1 MMRGAPDKED
11 KMTLNELLPIIAIPL
26 VIILVLV
33 AVFSMW
39 KKVPQDKA
47 GVITGLKRRVI
58 TGGGGLVI
66 PGVERIDYISLGN
79 MPLRVDTRGSLSSQ
93 GVPSSVS
100 TTAVIKVRNS
110 PDAIL
115 TAIEQFTGKN
125 EQEIIKNIMST
136 ATAVLEGKLREII
149 ATMTV
154 EDLYQKREAFSSQVQ
169 EVVGTEL
176 GNMGLEVKNFTITD
190 ISDENG
196 YIEALGEGM
205 IAQRKKDAEI
215 QKSEA
220 KREQD
225 ERTSEN
231 IKIGEQ
237 AKLEAATAIKQ
248 AEKEKQVAEAR
259 YQKEISTANAEA
271 ELAHDIQRK
280 KTQKEVIQA
289 EMDAELIRQQRQ
301 KDIAEAE
308 IQVQITQAQKNTE
321 LAQQRALEKEKQLLS
336 DVVKPAE
343 AGRKRLEQESEAD
356 KYAQI
361 KKAEA
366 EAEKKKIDALAEAE
380 AIKAR
385 AVAEAQAIEAK
396 AKAEAEAIA
405 RKGNAQ
411 AEAKKASLL
420 AEAEGLERKAEAMQK
435 LNSAGVI
442 QMVIDKLPEMA
453 SAVAQPLTAIDKI
466 SIIDSGS
473 GESGVSQMGS
483 YVPSLLAK
491 TMETVKETTGFDM
504 LDAMKANTIQAQTER
519 KIQVEGLS
527 GGQDGS
533 SPDLER

>member
-1 MMRGAPDKED
+1 MLSEY
-11 KMTLNELLPIIAIPL
+11 LPIIAIPL
-26 VIILVLV
+26 VIVLVLITI
-33 AVFSMW
+33 FSMW

-93 GVPSSVS
+93 GVPISVS

-301 KDIAEAE
+301 KEIAEAE

-343 AGRKRLEQESEAD
+343 AGRKKLEQESEAE
-356 KYAQI
+356 KYAEI

-366 EAEKKKIDALAEAE
+366 EAEKKKIDAHAEAE
-380 AIKAR
+380 AIKAK

-396 AKAEAEAIA
+396 ARAE
-405 RKGNAQ
+405 

-466 SIIDSGS
+466 SIIDSGH
-473 GESGVSQMGS
+473 GEPGVSQMGS

-491 TMETVKETTGFDM
+491 TMETVRETTGFDM

-519 KIQVEGLS
+519 NIKVEGIT
-527 GGQDGS
+527 GDGQTDPAKRIPPHDGN
-533 SPDLER
+533 

>member
-1 MMRGAPDKED
+1 MIQ
-11 KMTLNELLPIIAIPL
+11 ELLPVIAIPV
-26 VIILVLV
+26 VIILVLI

-79 MPLRVDTRGSLSSQ
+79 MPLRVDTKGSLSSQ
-93 GVPSSVS
+93 GVPISVS

-115 TAIEQFTGKN
+115 TAI
-125 EQEIIKNIMST
+125 
-136 ATAVLEGKLREII
+136 LEGKLREII

-231 IKIGEQ
+231 VKIGEQ

-248 AEKEKQVAEAR
+248 AEKEKQVAEAK

-271 ELAHDIQRK
+271 ELAHDIQLK

-301 KDIAEAE
+301 KDIAEAQ

-321 LAQQRALEKEKQLLS
+321 LAEQRALEKEKQLLS
-336 DVVKPAE
+336 EVVKPAE
-343 AGRKRLEQESEAD
+343 AGRRKQEQESEAD
-356 KYAQI
+356 KYAEI

-385 AVAEAQAIEAK
+385 ALAEAQAIEAK
-396 AKAEAEAIA
+396 AQAEAEAIA
-405 RKGNAQ
+405 KKGSAQ

-453 SAVAQPLTAIDKI
+453 EAIAKPLTSIDKVT
-466 SIIDSGS
+466 IIDSGS
-473 GESGVSQMGS
+473 GESGISQMGG
-483 YVPSLLAK
+483 YVPSVLAK

-504 LDAMKANTIQAQTER
+504 VDAMKANTIQAQTER
-519 KIQVEGLS
+519 NIKLEGV
-527 GGQDGS
+527 DVK
-533 SPDLER
+533 

>member
-1 MMRGAPDKED
+1 MIQ
-11 KMTLNELLPIIAIPL
+11 ELLPVIAIPV
-26 VIILVLV
+26 VIILVLI

-79 MPLRVDTRGSLSSQ
+79 MPLRVDTKGSLSSQ
-93 GVPSSVS
+93 GVPISVS

-115 TAIEQFTGKN
+115 TAI
-125 EQEIIKNIMST
+125 
-136 ATAVLEGKLREII
+136 AVLEGKLREII

-231 IKIGEQ
+231 VKIGEQ

-248 AEKEKQVAEAR
+248 AEKEKQVAEAK

-271 ELAHDIQRK
+271 ELAHDIQLK

-301 KDIAEAE
+301 KDIAEAQ

-321 LAQQRALEKEKQLLS
+321 LAEQRALEKEKQLLS
-336 DVVKPAE
+336 EVVKPAE
-343 AGRKRLEQESEAD
+343 AGRRKQEQESEAD
-356 KYAQI
+356 KYAEI

-385 AVAEAQAIEAK
+385 ALAEAQAIEAK
-396 AKAEAEAIA
+396 AQAEAEAIA
-405 RKGNAQ
+405 KKGSAQ

-453 SAVAQPLTAIDKI
+453 EAIAKPLTSIDKVT
-466 SIIDSGS
+466 IIDSGS
-473 GESGVSQMGS
+473 GESGISQMGG
-483 YVPSLLAK
+483 YVPSVLAK

-504 LDAMKANTIQAQTER
+504 VDAMKANTIQAQTER
-519 KIQVEGLS
+519 NIKLEGV
-527 GGQDGS
+527 DVK
-533 SPDLER
+533 

>member
-1 MMRGAPDKED
+1 MMIKEFI
-11 KMTLNELLPIIAIPL
+11 PIIAIPL
-26 VIILVLV
+26 VIILVLI
-33 AVFSMW
+33 AIFSMW

-79 MPLRVDTRGSLSSQ
+79 MPLRVDTKGSLSSQ
-93 GVPSSVS
+93 GVPISVS

-301 KDIAEAE
+301 KEISEAE
-308 IQVQITQAQKNTE
+308 IQVRITQAQKNTE
-321 LAQQRALEKEKQLLS
+321 LAEQKALEKEKQLLS
-336 DVVKPAE
+336 EVVKPAE
-343 AGRKRLEQESEAD
+343 AGRKRQEQESEAD

-380 AIKAR
+380 AIKAK
-385 AVAEAQAIEAK
+385 ALAEAEAIEAR

-405 RKGNAQ
+405 RKGSAE

-420 AEAEGLERKAEAMQK
+420 AEAEGFEAMVRAAESNPAIAIQYK
-435 LNSAGVI
+435 MVDQWKEIAGEQVKAFEHMNLGNI
-442 QMVIDKLPEMA
+442 TVFDGGNGGTSNFLSSLVKTVAPSLGVLDKLP
-453 SAVAQPLTAIDKI
+453 I
-466 SIIDSGS
+466 G
-473 GESGVSQMGS
+473 
-483 YVPSLLAK
+483 
-491 TMETVKETTGFDM
+491 ETVKGIINPES
-504 LDAMKANTIQAQTER
+504 KTEE
-519 KIQVEGLS
+519 KPAGKPE
-527 GGQDGS
+527 
-533 SPDLER
+533 EKKEEKKK

>member
-1 MMRGAPDKED
+1 MMIKEFI
-11 KMTLNELLPIIAIPL
+11 PIIAIPL
-26 VIILVLV
+26 VIILVLI
-33 AVFSMW
+33 AIFSMW

-79 MPLRVDTRGSLSSQ
+79 MPLRVDTKGSLSSQ
-93 GVPSSVS
+93 GVPISVS

-205 IAQRKKDAEI
+205 IAQRKKDAAI

-301 KDIAEAE
+301 KEISEAE
-308 IQVQITQAQKNTE
+308 IQVRITQAQKNTE
-321 LAQQRALEKEKQLLS
+321 LAEQKALEKEKQLLS
-336 DVVKPAE
+336 EVVKPAE
-343 AGRKRLEQESEAD
+343 AGRRRQEQESEAD

-380 AIKAR
+380 AIKAK
-385 AVAEAQAIEAK
+385 ALAEAEAIEAR

-405 RKGNAQ
+405 RKGSAE

-453 SAVAQPLTAIDKI
+453 GAVAQPLTAIDKI
-466 SIIDSGS
+466 TIIDTGN

-519 KIQVEGLS
+519 NIKVEGTVQKNTGLVKEYEDTV
-527 GGQDGS
+527 QKNA
-533 SPDLER
+533 DLVNE